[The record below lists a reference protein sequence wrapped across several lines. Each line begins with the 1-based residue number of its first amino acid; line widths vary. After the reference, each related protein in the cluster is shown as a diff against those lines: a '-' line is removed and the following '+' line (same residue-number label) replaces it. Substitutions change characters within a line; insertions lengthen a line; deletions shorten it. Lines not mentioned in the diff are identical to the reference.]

1 MLVFWLVEV
10 VRKPPIASESPS
22 GHRYRPTTWCF
33 RLVELGGFVELFGAP
48 RRRGAPCKSRQ
59 HGPGRQFGR
68 DPPLAAPCA
77 SRVGAGSRPELHAA
91 AYTLLLRALASRIN
105 EASMR
110 PCKLMHQACAAWRC
124 PGRAWLL
131 RWLVGGRC
139 PPGRLSRPSFAQ
151 PMFPED
157 PAAGAGQLQLWS
169 ADGACCFDFRGLA
182 GATHCASARRGWL
195 EVAAG
200 GNGALR

>member
-1 MLVFWLVEV
+1 MTLWSCCWSNLALGTGGKSQMLVFWLVEV
-10 VRKPPIASESPS
+10 VRRPPIASESPS
-22 GHRYRPTTWCF
+22 GHWYRPTTWCF

-59 HGPGRQFGR
+59 HGPGWQFGR

-131 RWLVGGRC
+131 RWLVGG
-139 PPGRLSRPSFAQ
+139 
-151 PMFPED
+151 
-157 PAAGAGQLQLWS
+157 AGP
-169 ADGACCFDFRGLA
+169 
-182 GATHCASARRGWL
+182 SARPQLAIIRTAD
-195 EVAAG
+195 VP
-200 GNGALR
+200 